1 MPDKLHIIPPVRLS
15 RLDKHEM
22 LSLLDVE
29 SEERPSKFFSTSH
42 LRLISL
48 ALAAAKKHL
57 LHTGVRRFCSASAA
71 RYDCKYWQDD
81 MLTRWLDLCLVA
93 CAA

>member
-1 MPDKLHIIPPVRLS
+1 MYLIKSHRLTSLTPLSINMPDKLHIIHPVRLS
-15 RLDKHEM
+15 RLNKHEM

-57 LHTGVRRFCSASAA
+57 LHTRRPPLLFRLGSAI
-71 RYDCKYWQDD
+71 
-81 MLTRWLDLCLVA
+81 
-93 CAA
+93 